1 MSLDLKKAGLEQ
13 AKLPKHIDIIMD
25 GNGRWAQKR
34 GLPRYLGHQQGM
46 RALGKVVETAFDLQ
60 IPCLTVF
67 AFSTENWNRPQDEID
82 YIMTQI
88 VKQFD
93 RYAKELSKKNIRV
106 KVIGEQAHLSA
117 DVKNVI
123 EKVPELTKNN
133 TQMTLVVAFNYG
145 SKLELTNACQK
156 IASLVQAKKIKI
168 EDITPEV
175 IEENLYTF
183 ALPPVDLLIRTS
195 GEMRISNFLL
205 WQLAYSELYFTDTYW
220 PDFNQ
225 NSLIEALKVY
235 SLRKRRFGKI
245 GEQNE

>member
-1 MSLDLKKAGLEQ
+1 
-13 AKLPKHIDIIMD
+13 
-25 GNGRWAQKR
+25 
-34 GLPRYLGHQQGM
+34 
-46 RALGKVVETAFDLQ
+46 
-60 IPCLTVF
+60 
-67 AFSTENWNRPQDEID
+67 
-82 YIMTQI
+82 
-88 VKQFD
+88 
-93 RYAKELSKKNIRV
+93 
-106 KVIGEQAHLSA
+106 
-117 DVKNVI
+117 
-123 EKVPELTKNN
+123 
-133 TQMTLVVAFNYG
+133 MTLVVAFNYG

-225 NSLIEALKVY
+225 NSLIESVEGLSFKENGA
-235 SLRKRRFGKI
+235 SGKLVNKMNKAVQRVI
-245 GEQNE
+245 TGMIMAVVL